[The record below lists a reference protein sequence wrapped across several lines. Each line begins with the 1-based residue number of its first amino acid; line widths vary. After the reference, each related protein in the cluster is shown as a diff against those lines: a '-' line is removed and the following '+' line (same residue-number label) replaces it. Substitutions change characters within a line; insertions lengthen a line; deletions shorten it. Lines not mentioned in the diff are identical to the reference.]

1 MIKMQDA
8 RSRCKKL
15 LEPNCIFK
23 MFVALMLLV
32 CVSFADA
39 VKDGNKLF
47 AGADYAGA
55 LEKYQKAREAD
66 PANPI
71 LFYNIGTCQYM
82 LGNYDEAA
90 KELQSAVR
98 MPDSLLAAKAAYN
111 LANTH
116 FRAGEKLE
124 PAQKIQKFREALA
137 YLKRAVE
144 LAPDFEKAKKNAEI
158 VQRRLKEAL
167 DEQKEQNQDNQNQDQ
182 KQPEM
187 SDAAKAALARAE
199 QLCKQGE
206 YDATKQVLE
215 KIIAEDETASQLNSY
230 LQRIEDIIDIQ
241 AGRKPKAKIDASN
254 ADNDL
259 EVI

>member
-1 MIKMQDA
+1 MQEA
-8 RSRCKKL
+8 RSRYKTKL
-15 LEPNCIFK
+15 VSNCFWK
-23 MFVALMLLV
+23 VVFFMLLFSDAV
-32 CVSFADA
+32 FADA

-82 LGNYDEAA
+82 LGNYDEAT

-98 MPDSLLAAKAAYN
+98 MPDSTLAAKAAYN

-124 PAQKIQKFREALA
+124 PSQKIQKFRESLA

-144 LAPDFEKAKKNAEI
+144 LDPNFEKAKKNAEI

-167 DEQKEQNQDNQNQDQ
+167 DEQKENQDQNQDNDQ
-182 KQPEM
+182 KQPEL
-187 SDAAKAALARAE
+187 SENAKAALAKAK

-206 YDATKQVLE
+206 YDAVKQLLE
-215 KIIAEDETASQLNSY
+215 KIIAEDETAGQLSSY

-241 AGRKPKAKIDASN
+241 AGRKPKSKIDASN